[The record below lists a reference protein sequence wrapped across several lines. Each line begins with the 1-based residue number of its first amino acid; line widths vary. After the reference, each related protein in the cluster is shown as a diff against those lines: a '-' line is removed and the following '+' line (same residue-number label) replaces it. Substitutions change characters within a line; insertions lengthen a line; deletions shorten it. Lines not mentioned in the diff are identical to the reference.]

1 MLWLTFFEMIQK
13 IKKFDR
19 TERELQEFLL
29 FCIFTSGR
37 IGKKSSEISRKLD
50 LFLNDKLKYEITPNK
65 KNIRPFDWIEL
76 IASIKSNHGRD
87 YLFLFLVE
95 YGLLSNKRTL
105 KCLREVTRLRK
116 KLKEVTENDLKS
128 IHGIGKAIASFFIT
142 NTR

>member
-1 MLWLTFFEMIQK
+1 MIQK

-50 LFLNDKLKYEITPNK
+50 LFLNDKSNK

-87 YLFLFLVE
+87 YLYLFLVG

-116 KLKEVTENDLKS
+116 KLKEVTENDLES

-142 NTR
+142 NTRG

>member
-1 MLWLTFFEMIQK
+1 MVQK
-13 IKKFDR
+13 IQKFDR

-50 LFLNDKLKYEITPNK
+50 LFLNDKSNK

-87 YLFLFLVE
+87 YLYLFLVE

-142 NTR
+142 NTRG

>member
-1 MLWLTFFEMIQK
+1 MVQK

-50 LFLNDKLKYEITPNK
+50 LFLNDKSNK

-87 YLFLFLVE
+87 YLYLFLVG

-116 KLKEVTENDLKS
+116 KLKEVTENDLES

-142 NTR
+142 NTRG

>member
-50 LFLNDKLKYEITPNK
+50 LFLNDKSNK
-65 KNIRPFDWIEL
+65 KNKRPFDWIEL

-87 YLFLFLVE
+87 YLYLFLVE

-116 KLKEVTENDLKS
+116 KLKEVTENDLES
-128 IHGIGKAIASFFIT
+128 IHGIGKVTASV
-142 NTR
+142 

>member
-50 LFLNDKLKYEITPNK
+50 LFLNDKSNK
-65 KNIRPFDWIEL
+65 KNKRPFDWIEL

-87 YLFLFLVE
+87 YLYLFLAE

-116 KLKEVTENDLKS
+116 KLKEVTENDLES
-128 IHGIGKAIASFFIT
+128 IHGIGKVTASFFIR
-142 NTR
+142 NTRG

>member
-1 MLWLTFFEMIQK
+1 MVQK

-50 LFLNDKLKYEITPNK
+50 LFLNDKSNK

-76 IASIKSNHGRD
+76 LASVKSNHGVN
-87 YLFLFLVE
+87 YLYEFLVE
-95 YGLLSNKRTL
+95 LFEILILLIIITINTL
-105 KCLREVTRLRK
+105 VLLNDFRFIIIKCDRGFF
-116 KLKEVTENDLKS
+116 NF
-128 IHGIGKAIASFFIT
+128 IIISF
-142 NTR
+142 

>member
-1 MLWLTFFEMIQK
+1 MIQK

-19 TERELQEFLL
+19 SERELQEFLL

-50 LFLNDKLKYEITPNK
+50 LFLNDKSNK

-87 YLFLFLVE
+87 YLYLFLVE

-105 KCLREVTRLRK
+105 KCLIQRGLA
-116 KLKEVTENDLKS
+116 LIID
-128 IHGIGKAIASFFIT
+128 I
-142 NTR
+142 

>member
-1 MLWLTFFEMIQK
+1 VLWLIFFEMIQK

-37 IGKKSSEISRKLD
+37 IGKKSSEISRKLN
-50 LFLNDKLKYEITPNK
+50 LFLNDKSNK

-87 YLFLFLVE
+87 YLYLFLVG

-116 KLKEVTENDLKS
+116 KLKEVTENDLES
-128 IHGIGKAIASFFIT
+128 ITPAS
-142 NTR
+142 

>member
-1 MLWLTFFEMIQK
+1 MVQK

-50 LFLNDKLKYEITPNK
+50 LFLNDKSNK

-76 IASIKSNHGRD
+76 IASIKSNHGMD
-87 YLFLFLVE
+87 YLYLFLVE

-116 KLKEVTENDLKS
+116 KLKEVTENDLES
-128 IHGIGKAIASFFIT
+128 IHGIGKVTASFFIT
-142 NTR
+142 NTRG

>member
-13 IKKFDR
+13 INKFDR

-50 LFLNDKLKYEITPNK
+50 LFLNDKSNK

-87 YLFLFLVE
+87 YLYLFLVE

-116 KLKEVTENDLKS
+116 KLKEVTENDLES
-128 IHGIGKAIASFFIT
+128 IHGIGKVTASFFMR
-142 NTR
+142 NTWG

>member
-1 MLWLTFFEMIQK
+1 MIQK
-13 IKKFDR
+13 INKFDR

-50 LFLNDKLKYEITPNK
+50 LFLNDKSNK

-87 YLFLFLVE
+87 YLYLFLVE
-95 YGLLSNKRTL
+95 YGLPSNKRTL

-116 KLKEVTENDLKS
+116 KLKEVTENDLES

-142 NTR
+142 NTRG

>member
-1 MLWLTFFEMIQK
+1 MVQK
-13 IKKFDR
+13 IQKFDR

-50 LFLNDKLKYEITPNK
+50 LFLNDKSNK

-87 YLFLFLVE
+87 YLYLFLVE

-116 KLKEVTENDLKS
+116 KLKEVTENDLES
-128 IHGIGKAIASFFIT
+128 IHGIGKVTASV
-142 NTR
+142 

>member
-1 MLWLTFFEMIQK
+1 MIQK

-50 LFLNDKLKYEITPNK
+50 LFLNDKSNK

-76 IASIKSNHGRD
+76 IASIKTNHGRD
-87 YLFLFLVE
+87 YLYLFLVG

-116 KLKEVTENDLKS
+116 KLKEVTENDLES

-142 NTR
+142 NTRG

>member
-1 MLWLTFFEMIQK
+1 MIQK

-50 LFLNDKLKYEITPNK
+50 LFLNDKSNK
-65 KNIRPFDWIEL
+65 KNKRPFDWIEL

-87 YLFLFLVE
+87 YLYLFLVE

-116 KLKEVTENDLKS
+116 KLKEVTENDLES

-142 NTR
+142 NTRG

>member
-1 MLWLTFFEMIQK
+1 MVQK
-13 IKKFDR
+13 IQKFDR

-50 LFLNDKLKYEITPNK
+50 LFLNDKSNK
-65 KNIRPFDWIEL
+65 KNIRPFDWIDL

-87 YLFLFLVE
+87 YLYLFLVG

-142 NTR
+142 NTRG